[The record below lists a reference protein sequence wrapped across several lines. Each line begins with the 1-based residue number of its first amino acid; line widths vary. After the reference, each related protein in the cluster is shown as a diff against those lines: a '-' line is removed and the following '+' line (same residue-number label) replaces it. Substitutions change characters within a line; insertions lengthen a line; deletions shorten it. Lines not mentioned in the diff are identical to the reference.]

1 MRQIQYDESKE
12 EDLMVDDLD
21 ATNHSNTNRQK
32 GVKRLPMYEKIK
44 AEIAQEYYL
53 KNYPNDGQRFVA
65 WYLRNIHNLDT
76 YEAKNCI
83 TDGAGDKQIDAV
95 YIDDQ
100 SSTIYIIQGK
110 FYKSETVDAEPLRE
124 VLASWVLIRNLS
136 QLQNDANE
144 KLRVKISE
152 IATALNDD
160 YEICFELITTS
171 ELTEAAKK
179 DLNAFQK
186 TLAESETLS
195 ANLLLVDRETLQ
207 SRYDMALNENRP
219 YINHEFT
226 VETGKYMEMQI
237 GATRAVIA
245 AIPLRECIKIPGV
258 KDGTLFRKNVR
269 QSLGIG
275 NKVNKGIART
285 LRNNPEEFFFL
296 HNGITAICSSIH
308 IDGSVMSVKE
318 LNVVNGCQSLS
329 TIFSCSES
337 VRNASDAYVMF
348 RFYEIS
354 DPERADDI
362 STSTNSQSAVKA
374 RDLRSNDKYVLQ
386 IKKAFEQFYTDG
398 YFMTKRGEQA
408 DPVKYNTAHI
418 ADLTALGKQLI
429 AWHSQRPTI
438 SYSESKI
445 FDKYFDQLFHRDYS
459 PEKVQALSE
468 LYSAVHRNW
477 NSDNPLSLN
486 EALLAMK
493 AYAPYHHLYA
503 VSVLACEINKMQD
516 LVPNPAT
523 VLKKLKESD
532 QLDNVIGLTGQC
544 LNMAFETAVEDAS
557 QNNRVFSPQNW
568 TKAKASLK
576 DIRTAVKQYL
586 IVTKS
591 VPGGK
596 QIIDTLNNSL
606 QMPKDDF
613 ESRWTAD

>member
-1 MRQIQYDESKE
+1 
-12 EDLMVDDLD
+12 
-21 ATNHSNTNRQK
+21 
-32 GVKRLPMYEKIK
+32 MYEKIK

-53 KNYPNDGQRFVA
+53 NHFPDDGQRFVA

-76 YEAKNCI
+76 YETKNCI

-100 SSTIYIIQGK
+100 ASTIYIIQGK
-110 FYKSETVDAEPLRE
+110 FYKSDTVGGEPLRE
-124 VLASWVLIRNLS
+124 VLASWVLIQNLP

-144 KLRVKISE
+144 KLRVKIGE
-152 IATALNDD
+152 IATALQDD

-179 DLNAFQK
+179 DLAAFQE
-186 TLAESETLS
+186 TLAESDTLS
-195 ANLLLVDRETLQ
+195 ANLAVVDHETLRG
-207 SRYDMALNENRP
+207 RYDAALNRNRP

-226 VETGKYMEMQI
+226 VEPGKYMEMRI

-245 AIPLRECIKIPGV
+245 AVPLRECIRIPGV

-285 LRNNPEEFFFL
+285 LRHNPEEFFFL
-296 HNGITAICSSIH
+296 HNGITAICSSIQ
-308 IDGSVMSVKE
+308 IDDGVMCVRE

-337 VRNASDAYVMF
+337 VRSASDAYVMF
-348 RFYEIS
+348 RFYEID
-354 DPERADDI
+354 DPERADNI

-386 IKKAFEQFYTDG
+386 MKKAYEQFYTDG
-398 YFMTKRGEQA
+398 YFVTKRGEQA
-408 DPVKYNTAHI
+408 DPVKYNTAHT
-418 ADLTALGKQLI
+418 AELTALGKQLI

-503 VSVLACEINKMQD
+503 VSVLACEINRMQD
-516 LVPNPAT
+516 LVPNPAV
-523 VLKKLKESD
+523 VLKKLKDSSQLES
-532 QLDNVIGLTGQC
+532 VIELTGQC
-544 LNMAFETAVEDAS
+544 LNMAFETAVEDAV

-568 TKAKASLK
+568 SKAKASLK
-576 DIRTAVKQYL
+576 DIRTAIKQYL
-586 IVTKS
+586 LVTKS
-591 VPGGK
+591 VQGGK
-596 QIIDTLNNSL
+596 QVIETLSRSL
-606 QMPKDDF
+606 QMAKDDF